1 MPDSR
6 PYICNQADKSSQVKS
21 SSNFNGGR
29 ARRLWGARRRER
41 SGGRGAAQ
49 LAWLDSPE
57 PGLYP
62 HRLLLDHRGAPSH
75 QLRAFF
81 RKSTVWQCNT
91 APGRRWERSG
101 AARVLLRWAE
111 VLVGSGDR
119 RRRASSARGP
129 SPTSFGVLGL
139 TRARQSFLWPD
150 KSGWRGGGEAIEDVL
165 SECAPHPA
173 HAPYLTHACARAT
186 QVPASCN
193 HRCSTGGALRRRE
206 SSRERRGGDG
216 AAPRAAA
223 AARLGERTWATAA
236 TCMAH
241 CLACSGE
248 THRHD
253 RAGPA
258 RHEGPV
264 LPSRDVNRTQLRAGL
279 QTTSSPVDLPLSL
292 PQSPLSLFT

>member
-1 MPDSR
+1 MQNRSR
-6 PYICNQADKSSQVKS
+6 PTSGAI
-21 SSNFNGGR
+21 GGLR
-29 ARRLWGARRRER
+29 EGCSDGPRRR
-41 SGGRGAAQ
+41 Q
-49 LAWLDSPE
+49 
-57 PGLYP
+57 GL
-62 HRLLLDHRGAPSH
+62 R
-75 QLRAFF
+75 
-81 RKSTVWQCNT
+81 
-91 APGRRWERSG
+91 
-101 AARVLLRWAE
+101 
-111 VLVGSGDR
+111 SGDR

-279 QTTSSPVDLPLSL
+279 QTTSSPVYLPLSL
-292 PQSPLSLFT
+292 PPSPILSLPDAGRSRADFLFGVRVALIGRDRPSTSHLLLLRGHVGQHPMTCHL